1 MYGLTKPNTSL
12 FCRLKEPTLDFSPE
26 LLEEGSNKISKVIVG
41 IHNASTVSVINRMKK
56 NYIHEGI
63 EILDQGNE
71 ICMKFIP
78 NNSGQTL
85 DPTIVRK

>member
-1 MYGLTKPNTSL
+1 
-12 FCRLKEPTLDFSPE
+12 
-26 LLEEGSNKISKVIVG
+26 
-41 IHNASTVSVINRMKK
+41 MKK

-63 EILDQGNE
+63 EVLDQGNE

-78 NNSGQTL
+78 NNSGQAL